1 MKKLVL
7 FLTVVMVMAF
17 SGICMAADGGDLNK
31 EQKVA
36 DTFIAALTSDSANYD
51 KVSANLS
58 DGLKAKLDEKTF
70 AGLKND
76 VKSKM
81 GNLNQERFYSF
92 ERIQPNG
99 QQDKLTY
106 VASFTNEKMVAM
118 VFVFDKDTKLVD
130 FGLLTMK
137 PQTEQTNA
145 EANTTQ
151 QAQ

>member
-17 SGICMAADGGDLNK
+17 SSICMAADGGDLNK

-36 DTFIAALTSDSANYD
+36 DTFIAALTSDNVNYD

-58 DGLKAKLDEKTF
+58 EGLKAKLNEKDF
-70 AGLKND
+70 VGLKND
-76 VKSKM
+76 IKTKM
-81 GNLNQERFYSF
+81 GDLNQERFFSF
-92 ERIQPNG
+92 ERLQPNG

-106 VASFTNEKMVAM
+106 IASFTNEKMVAM
-118 VFVFDKDTKLVD
+118 VFVFDKDTKLID
-130 FGLLTMK
+130 FGLMTMK
-137 PQTEQTNA
+137 PQTNA
-145 EANTTQ
+145 EAQTTQ

>member
-17 SGICMAADGGDLNK
+17 SSICMAADGGDLNK

-36 DTFIAALTSDSANYD
+36 DAFIAALTSDNVNYN
-51 KVSANLS
+51 KVSINFS

-70 AGLKND
+70 TRLKSD

-81 GNLNQERFYSF
+81 GNLNQERFFSF
-92 ERIQPNG
+92 ERIQPDG

-106 VASFTNEKMVAM
+106 IASFTNEKMVAM
-118 VFVFDKDTKLVD
+118 VFVFDKDTKLID
-130 FGLLTMK
+130 FGLMTMK
-137 PQTEQTNA
+137 PQTNA
-145 EANTTQ
+145 EAQTTQ

>member
-7 FLTVVMVMAF
+7 FLTVIMVMAF
-17 SGICMAADGGDLNK
+17 SSICMAADGGDLNK

-36 DTFIAALTSDSANYD
+36 DAFIAALTSDNVNYN
-51 KVSANLS
+51 KVSINFS

-70 AGLKND
+70 TGLKSD

-81 GNLNQERFYSF
+81 GDLNQERFFSF
-92 ERIQPNG
+92 ERIQPDG

-106 VASFTNEKMVAM
+106 IASFTNEKMVAM
-118 VFVFDKDTKLVD
+118 VFVFDKDTKLID
-130 FGLLTMK
+130 FGLMTMK
-137 PQTEQTNA
+137 PQTNA
-145 EANTTQ
+145 EAQTTQ

>member
-17 SGICMAADGGDLNK
+17 SSICMAADGGDLNK
-31 EQKVA
+31 EQKVV
-36 DTFIAALTSDSANYD
+36 DTFIAALTSDSVNYD
-51 KVSANLS
+51 KFSANLS

-70 AGLKND
+70 TGLKSD
-76 VKSKM
+76 IKSKM
-81 GNLNQERFYSF
+81 GDLNQERFYSF

-106 VASFTNEKMVAM
+106 ITSFTNEKMVAM
-118 VFVFDKDTKLVD
+118 VFVFNKDTKLVD
-130 FGLLTMK
+130 FGLMTMK
-137 PQTEQTNA
+137 PQTNTENQ
-145 EANTTQ
+145 TTQ

>member
-17 SGICMAADGGDLNK
+17 SSICMAADGDGGDLNK

-36 DTFIAALTSDSANYD
+36 DTFIAALTSDNVNYD

-58 DGLKAKLDEKTF
+58 EGLKTKLNEKDF
-70 AGLKND
+70 VGLKND
-76 VKSKM
+76 IKTKM
-81 GNLNQERFYSF
+81 GDLNQERFFSF
-92 ERIQPNG
+92 ERLQPNG

-106 VASFTNEKMVAM
+106 IASFTN
-118 VFVFDKDTKLVD
+118 DKDTKLID
-130 FGLLTMK
+130 FGLMTMK
-137 PQTEQTNA
+137 PQTNA
-145 EANTTQ
+145 EAQTTQ